1 MSNINISNRYA
12 TALLELAEEKKSLE
26 EIAVDVELVKN
37 TLFGSKQIQL
47 MLLNPIIK
55 SEKKLQILTEIFK
68 GRVSDE
74 ILDFML
80 FILKK
85 NREDL
90 LTMIIK
96 RFLELRDERLGIVD
110 AKVLSIVE
118 FTVEQKKKLQQK
130 LEEVTK
136 KKIRITFSQDKN
148 LIGGFIIKLKD
159 TVYDA
164 SIKHQLELLKEN
176 FLKGNIQQN

>member
-12 TALLELAEEKKSLE
+12 TALLQLAEEKKSLE

-47 MLLNPIIK
+47 MLLNPVIK

-74 ILDFML
+74 ILDFIL

-96 RFLELRDERLGIVD
+96 RFLELRDEKLGIVD
-110 AKVLSIVE
+110 AKVLSTVE
-118 FTVEQKKKLQQK
+118 FTVEQKKKLQQR
-130 LEEVTK
+130 LEEVIN
-136 KKIRITFSQDKN
+136 KKIRITFSEDKN

>member
-37 TLFGSKQIQL
+37 TLLGSKQIQL
-47 MLLNPIIK
+47 MLLNPVIK
-55 SEKKLQILTEIFK
+55 SEKKHQILTEIFK

-74 ILDFML
+74 ILDFIL

-90 LTMIIK
+90 LTMMIK

-110 AKVLSIVE
+110 AKVLSTIG
-118 FTVEQKKKLQQK
+118 FSDEQKKKLQQK
-130 LEEVTK
+130 LEEVIK
-136 KKIRITFSQDKN
+136 KKIRITFKEDKN
-148 LIGGFIIKLKD
+148 LIGGFIIKVND

-176 FLKGNIQQN
+176 FLKGNLQPN

>member
-1 MSNINISNRYA
+1 
-12 TALLELAEEKKSLE
+12 
-26 EIAVDVELVKN
+26 V
-37 TLFGSKQIQL
+37 LFRS
-47 MLLNPIIK
+47 
-55 SEKKLQILTEIFK
+55 
-68 GRVSDE
+68 VSDE
-74 ILDFML
+74 ILDFIL

-110 AKVLSIVE
+110 AKVLSTIG
-118 FTVEQKKKLQQK
+118 FSDEQKKKLQQK
-130 LEEVTK
+130 LEEVIK
-136 KKIRITFSQDKN
+136 KKIRITFKEDKN
-148 LIGGFIIKLKD
+148 LIGGFIIKVND

>member
-12 TALLELAEEKKSLE
+12 TALLELAEEKKSLK

-37 TLFGSKQIQL
+37 TLLGSKQIQL
-47 MLLNPIIK
+47 MLLNPVIK
-55 SEKKLQILTEIFK
+55 SEKKHQILTEIFK

-74 ILDFML
+74 ILDFIL

-110 AKVLSIVE
+110 AKVLSTIG
-118 FTVEQKKKLQQK
+118 FSDEQKKKLQQR
-130 LEEVTK
+130 LEEVIK
-136 KKIRITFSQDKN
+136 KKIRITFKEDKN
-148 LIGGFIIKLKD
+148 LIGGFIIKVND
-159 TVYDA
+159 TVFDA

>member
-37 TLFGSKQIQL
+37 TLLGSKQIQL
-47 MLLNPIIK
+47 MLLNPVIK
-55 SEKKLQILTEIFK
+55 SEKKHQILTEIFK

-74 ILDFML
+74 ILDFIL

-110 AKVLSIVE
+110 AKVLSTIG
-118 FTVEQKKKLQQK
+118 FSDEQKKKLQQR
-130 LEEVTK
+130 LEEVIK
-136 KKIRITFSQDKN
+136 KKIRITFKEDKN
-148 LIGGFIIKLKD
+148 LIGGFIIKVND
-159 TVYDA
+159 TVFDA